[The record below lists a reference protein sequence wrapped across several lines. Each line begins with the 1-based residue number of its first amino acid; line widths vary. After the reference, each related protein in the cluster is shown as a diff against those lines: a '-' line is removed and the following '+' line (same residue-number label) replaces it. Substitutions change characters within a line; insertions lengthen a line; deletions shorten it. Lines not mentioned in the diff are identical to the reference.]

1 MLITTNDS
9 ETMQT
14 ITKITIIWG
23 IYIGYSMFS
32 LEYEINFKRET
43 RFLIYFLNASKSE
56 YTKKALLKCK
66 FHIQH

>member
-32 LEYEINFKRET
+32 LEYGINFKRET
-43 RFLIYFLNASKSE
+43 RFSIYFLNASKSE
-56 YTKKALLKCK
+56 NTKKALLKCK